1 MDISPIEY
9 TDLSF
14 LAYERIKEMIL
25 QGKLQPG
32 EKLYQEKLA
41 AKLGISRMPLHKAF
55 QMLED
60 EFFLESKPRRGF
72 FVRKTDIREII
83 EAFECREGLEGIAAR
98 RAALNMSEEQIY
110 ELKELVKP
118 FIYAR
123 NIDMMNYQR
132 NDQIFHEMIIQ
143 ASNNSVLQKL
153 NNIGNVLIRTF
164 PKGIILPVAESV
176 RDHLNIIKAI
186 SQRNPDEAEKLIRN
200 HSKKA
205 INILEKQLIKN
216 PNKK

>member
-1 MDISPIEY
+1 MEFSPIEY

-14 LAYERIKEMIL
+14 QAYERIKEMIL
-25 QGKLQPG
+25 SGKLKPG

-41 AKLGISRMPLHKAF
+41 ASMGISRMPLHKAF

-60 EFFLESKPRRGF
+60 EFFLESRPRRGF

-98 RAALNMSEEQIY
+98 RAAKNLTSDQIND
-110 ELKELVKP
+110 LKKLVQP
-118 FIYAR
+118 FVHQDD
-123 NIDMMNYQR
+123 IDMFDYQR
-132 NDQIFHEMIIQ
+132 SDQAFHELIIQ
-143 ASNNSVLQKL
+143 ASHNSVLQKL

-164 PKGIILPVAESV
+164 PKGIILPVRESIQ
-176 RDHLNIIKAI
+176 DHLLIIDAI
-186 SQRNPDEAEKLIRN
+186 EQRNPDVAEKLIRN

-205 INILEKQLIKN
+205 RYILEKQLIKN
-216 PNKK
+216 IEE